1 MKVIGSERHGNRVQ
15 LQLILKD
22 FIPESPKG
30 SVEAVAEAV
39 RQLSSL
45 ANLLQHLAFCGIA
58 LTPKPLLMNIQLL
71 EQAQLARTA
80 TWKLTFDLPLLTSP
94 FECFSMDTFGTNES
108 HSSIHFFEYFVVFAA
123 TVLLPFCECC
133 FFFFNGFCYFNWNF
147 KTLMV

>member
-1 MKVIGSERHGNRVQ
+1 MKVIESERHGNRVQ
-15 LQLILKD
+15 LQLIPKD

-45 ANLLQHLAFCGIA
+45 VNLLQHLAFCGIA

-80 TWKLTFDLPLLTSP
+80 TRKLTFDLPLLTSP

-108 HSSIHFFEYFVVFAA
+108 HSSFHFFEYFVVFAA
-123 TVLLPFCECC
+123 TVLLPFCEHC
-133 FFFFNGFCYFNWNF
+133 FFFFLKKWLLLF
-147 KTLMV
+147 